1 MGNLARGQAPFHQDG
16 GLVDGMR
23 APNDY
28 YGFQANDPAR
38 YGRYEEDA
46 MRYDVPDPM
55 RVPRDQYQDYDG
67 RNDGGAYGRSFR
79 SPYDVRNEGP
89 LQGRDYYDR
98 YSGEYND
105 PRDPRDPRFS
115 PSFRYV

>member
-1 MGNLARGQAPFHQDG
+1 MGNLARGQAPFHEYG
-16 GLVDGMR
+16 ELGIGMR
-23 APNDY
+23 VPNDY
-28 YGFQANDPAR
+28 YGFQANDPDR

-46 MRYDVPDPM
+46 MRYDGPDRI

-67 RNDGGAYGRSFR
+67 GNDAGAYGGSFR

-89 LQGRDYYDR
+89 LQGREYYDC
-98 YSGEYND
+98 YNSDYKD

-115 PSFRYV
+115 PGFRYV